1 MITGMNDFYNYTL
14 FAAWVLLLFFG
25 SYLLIAAAPPK
36 EAFRNYGR
44 SRRILGVALLLFACQ
59 ICLQWMFNF
68 RENAPHIAAALNLTC
83 YYIEGILFGMSFIS
97 LLNPSY
103 INRRQ
108 LTGDFS
114 KWGATTLLLWT
125 GALLLSGTPRLCL
138 LVAGSCIFFADAVR
152 IVIVFFRTY
161 RKAVGEM
168 ENYYADNVY
177 NFIRWL
183 YKSVFGIIFFGLIG
197 SVLAFAP
204 QWGNALY
211 MFAGIFMFVYIFISF
226 QNYMLYYEAVDE
238 AVKPAEGTGAA
249 DCPSA
254 DAAAAEIPPE
264 EDTAPKRNGVER
276 LRSGIEQWI
285 ASGGFRQ
292 NGVTVTQM
300 AAEMNT
306 NRSDMSAFIN
316 SEYGCSF
323 SEWICKLRL
332 KEARQLLS
340 GHPEMTIEQV
350 SVSCGFSSSS
360 YFSKQF
366 AKDTGMSPTKWRKR
380 KE

>member
-1 MITGMNDFYNYTL
+1 MNDFYNYTL

-25 SYLLIAAAPPK
+25 SYLLIAAAPAK

-97 LLNPSY
+97 LLDPSY

-125 GALLLSGTPRLCL
+125 GALLLSGTLRLCL

-161 RKAVGEM
+161 RKAAGDM

-204 QWGNALY
+204 QWGNAFY

-238 AVKPAEGTGAA
+238 AVKPTA
-249 DCPSA
+249 DCPPA
-254 DAAAAEIPPE
+254 DAATTGIPQE
-264 EDTAPKRNGVER
+264 EDTAPKRDGAER
-276 LRSGIEQWI
+276 IRRGIEQWV
-285 ASGGFRQ
+285 ACGGYRQ
-292 NGVTVTQM
+292 SGVTVAQI

-306 NRSDMSAFIN
+306 NRSDMSLFIN

-323 SEWICKLRL
+323 SEWICRLRL
-332 KEARQLLS
+332 EDARQLLS
-340 GHPEMTIEQV
+340 EHPGMTIEQV
-350 SVSCGFSSSS
+350 SSRCGFSSSS

-366 AKDTGMSPTKWRKR
+366 ARDTGMSPTRWRKR
-380 KE
+380 QE